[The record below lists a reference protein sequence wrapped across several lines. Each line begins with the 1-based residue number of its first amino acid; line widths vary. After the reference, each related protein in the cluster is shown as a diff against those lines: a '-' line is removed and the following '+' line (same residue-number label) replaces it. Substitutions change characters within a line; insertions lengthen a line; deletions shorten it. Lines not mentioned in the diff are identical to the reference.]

1 MIVIGI
7 DPGKSGALVSMDSES
22 GEVLSKSITPMVRV
36 GKSRQEYDIPGMR
49 KLLYDAS
56 SGSCRVF
63 IERQQARPGQGVS
76 SMFTIG
82 LGYGLWLGICGGLQ
96 MPIEVVS
103 PTSWTKEMLRGV
115 PGDGK
120 GRNILAAKRLFPD
133 VDLRKSDRARVDHDG
148 ICDALLICEFGRRL
162 NQ

>member
-1 MIVIGI
+1 
-7 DPGKSGALVSMDSES
+7 
-22 GEVLSKSITPMVRV
+22 
-36 GKSRQEYDIPGMR
+36 
-49 KLLYDAS
+49 
-56 SGSCRVF
+56 
-63 IERQQARPGQGVS
+63 
-76 SMFTIG
+76 
-82 LGYGLWLGICGGLQ
+82 